1 MTEIEEVGANDR
13 TTMVHTH
20 IVGNGS
26 DRGGPTDRGYMGC
39 PRIKNGSPR
48 VPDDGVRGGDGG

>member
-1 MTEIEEVGANDR
+1 MTEIEADGANDR
-13 TTMVHTH
+13 TTTVHTR

-26 DRGGPTDRGYMGC
+26 DRGGPAERRYMGC
-39 PRIKNGSPR
+39 PRNENGSPP